1 MAGSGSLFP
10 ATSTVFRNLSI
21 KDFFLVSSINN
32 SPFFN
37 THKKNPA
44 HEKSIFVCR
53 IFIDGLVKFIKIK
66 YTPISHEKQVSQERP
81 CRLHLRIADGRKE
94 VVEVAGTLREK
105 GS

>member
-1 MAGSGSLFP
+1 MDL
-10 ATSTVFRNLSI
+10 
-21 KDFFLVSSINN
+21 FLVSSINN
-32 SPFFN
+32 SPFFIPI
-37 THKKNPA
+37 KKNPA

-53 IFIDGLVKFIKIK
+53 IFIDGLVKFVRIK

-94 VVEVAGTLREK
+94 VVEVAGTLRKK

>member
-1 MAGSGSLFP
+1 MDL
-10 ATSTVFRNLSI
+10 
-21 KDFFLVSSINN
+21 FLVSSINN
-32 SPFFN
+32 SPFFIPI
-37 THKKNPA
+37 KKNPA

-53 IFIDGLVKFIKIK
+53 IFIDGLVKFAGIK
-66 YTPISHEKQVSQERP
+66 YAPISHEKQASRERP